1 MDNGI
6 LVALFNN
13 AALLLVLS
21 VIYDVVYFVP
31 QRYRR
36 LQPIFSGILI
46 SLICS
51 IVMLV
56 PFTLQSG
63 IIFDTR
69 SIIISVAALFFGLV
83 PTSIVVA
90 VTTIIRL
97 FIGGSG
103 TLAGVSVIL
112 ASALIGL
119 FWHHW
124 FHPRKLKLRWL
135 SIFTMSI
142 IVHIVMLACM
152 LLLPQPDN
160 IKVIR
165 TITIPVLLV
174 YPAATVVLGLLLM
187 RQQTLRNTQEQLK
200 QSEERFKLLFEKAPM
215 GYQSLDFDGNFI
227 DVNQQWCE
235 LLGYSR
241 DEVIGKWFGDFLS
254 PVNRE
259 AFRAR
264 FPVFKE
270 QGFIHSEFEV
280 LHKMAVH
287 YS

>member
-1 MDNGI
+1 MDNSI

-36 LQPIFSGILI
+36 WQPIFSGILI

-69 SIIISVAALFFGLV
+69 SIVISVAALFFGLV

-90 VTTIIRL
+90 VAMIIRL

-112 ASALIGL
+112 TSALIGL
-119 FWHHW
+119 GKGNQFDPEIAEL
-124 FHPRKLKLRWL
+124 FD
-135 SIFTMSI
+135 
-142 IVHIVMLACM
+142 
-152 LLLPQPDN
+152 Q
-160 IKVIR
+160 
-165 TITIPVLLV
+165 TITDQRE
-174 YPAATVVLGLLLM
+174 PA
-187 RQQTLRNTQEQLK
+187 
-200 QSEERFKLLFEKAPM
+200 
-215 GYQSLDFDGNFI
+215 D
-227 DVNQQWCE
+227 
-235 LLGYSR
+235 
-241 DEVIGKWFGDFLS
+241 
-254 PVNRE
+254 
-259 AFRAR
+259 
-264 FPVFKE
+264 
-270 QGFIHSEFEV
+270 
-280 LHKMAVH
+280 
-287 YS
+287 